1 MNDVELGEP
10 RNGALSRS
18 FWGKVVYCLAAL
30 LTFGV
35 AFWSLGIP
43 RHLYWSLYPQQFIAA
58 ALALALPIAYLTL
71 PARRGSPRDHIPW
84 YDVAAAALGL
94 IAAGYVAVRYPHIV
108 NQIFF
113 RPPEAYIPG
122 AIIVV
127 LVLEALRRATG
138 WALVVIVVSFIL
150 YALFGDIL
158 PGRLSSKAQD
168 WQKLA
173 GYLAFDINGILGIP
187 MAVATTI
194 VVAFIFFGN
203 LLSSTG
209 GSKFFTDAALVSMGR
224 YRGGSMKIAVV
235 ASALFGSVSGS
246 AVANVAATGVVT
258 IPMIKRNG
266 YPAHKAA
273 AIEAVASTGGQ
284 LMPPVMGAAA
294 FLMAEFLQVPY
305 SDVVLAALV
314 PGLLYYVAL
323 FIQADLEA
331 GKMGIS
337 AVPASEIPQRR
348 SVLGGMHY
356 FLAFCVLL
364 YALFTLHWQPER
376 AALAAAGTVVVTG
389 VLFGYQG
396 VRPKLAGLLGAFA
409 RTGKTVV
416 EIILISAAAGMVI
429 GVLNVTGLSFNLTYS
444 LVQIGAGNAI
454 VLLLLA
460 ALVCIVLGMGLPT
473 LGVYV
478 LLAALVAPALV
489 EVGIDPMAAHL
500 YVMYFGMMSM
510 ITPPVAIA
518 AFAAAGIAG
527 ASPMRTGFAAMRFGW
542 SAYIV
547 PLLFVASPSL
557 LLIGEPEAVAVA
569 VITAT
574 MGVWL
579 VSIALAGYFMRV
591 VSLPMRAFLAA
602 AGLLA
607 LVPAGAFEG
616 AMWTDIA
623 GAVLGGLLITREVMA
638 SRPQPSAHAIGSD
651 SRAKPQ
657 VGET

>member
-1 MNDVELGEP
+1 
-10 RNGALSRS
+10 
-18 FWGKVVYCLAAL
+18 VVYCLAAL
-30 LTFGV
+30 LTFG
-35 AFWSLGIP
+35 AAAWSLGIA
-43 RHLYWSLYPQQFIAA
+43 RYLSWSLYPQQFIAA
-58 ALALALPIAYLTL
+58 ALALTLPIAFLTL
-71 PARRGSPRDHIPW
+71 PARRGAARDRVPW
-84 YDVAAAALGL
+84 YDAAAALLGFL
-94 IAAGYVAVRYPHIV
+94 AAGYIAVRYPHIV

-113 RPPEAYIPG
+113 RPPEAFISG

-127 LVLEALRRATG
+127 LVLEALRRSTG
-138 WALVVIVVSFIL
+138 WALVIIVVCFIL
-150 YALFGDIL
+150 YALFGDL
-158 PGRLSSKAQD
+158 FPGRLSARAQD
-168 WQKLA
+168 WRKLVS
-173 GYLAFDINGILGIP
+173 YFAFDSNGILGIP

-258 IPMIKRNG
+258 IPMIKRDG

-314 PGLLYYVAL
+314 PGLLYYIAL

-331 GKMGIS
+331 GRLAIA
-337 AVPASEIPQRR
+337 AVPKSHIPQGRA
-348 SVLGGMHY
+348 VLSGMHY
-356 FLAFCVLL
+356 FLAFVVLI

-389 VLFGYQG
+389 ILFGYQG
-396 VRPKLAGLLGAFA
+396 VRPNLGALVSAFA
-409 RTGKTVV
+409 QTGKTVV

-429 GVLNVTGLSFNLTYS
+429 AVLNVTGLSFNLTYS

-454 VLLLLA
+454 VLLVLSALL
-460 ALVCIVLGMGLPT
+460 CIVLGMGLPT

-478 LLAALVAPALV
+478 LLAALVAPALI
-489 EVGIDPMAAHL
+489 EVGIDPIGAHL

-518 AFAAAGIAG
+518 AFAAAGIAN
-527 ASPMRTGFAAMRFGW
+527 ASPMRTGFSAMRFGW
-542 SAYIV
+542 TAYIV
-547 PLLFVASPSL
+547 PFLFVASPSL
-557 LLIGEPEAVAVA
+557 LLIGQPQSIAIAVVTAV
-569 VITAT
+569 

-579 VSIALAGYFMRV
+579 VSIALAGYFTRVLATPMRV
-591 VSLPMRAFLAA
+591 LFAA

-607 LVPAGAFEG
+607 LIPAGAFQG

-623 GAVLGGLLITREVMA
+623 GAVLGGVLIGRELMA
-638 SRPQPSAHAIGSD
+638 SRARP
-651 SRAKPQ
+651 RVET
-657 VGET
+657 VGAS

>member
-1 MNDVELGEP
+1 M
-10 RNGALSRS
+10 A
-18 FWGKVVYCLAAL
+18 VYCLAAL
-30 LTFGV
+30 LTFGA

-43 RHLYWSLYPQQFIAA
+43 RYLHWSLYPQQFIAA
-58 ALALALPIAYLTL
+58 ALALTLPIAFLTL
-71 PARRGSPRDHIPW
+71 PATRGAARKSVPW

-94 IAAGYVAVRYPHIV
+94 VAAGYVAVRYPDIV

-122 AIIVV
+122 VVIVL

-138 WALVVIVVSFIL
+138 WALVIIVVAFIL
-150 YALFGDIL
+150 YALFGDVF
-158 PGRLSSKAQD
+158 PGRLAAKAQD

-173 GYLAFDINGILGIP
+173 SYFAFDINGILGIP

-203 LLSSTG
+203 LLASTG
-209 GSKFFTDAALVSMGR
+209 GTKFFTDAALVSMGR

-331 GKMGIS
+331 GKLGI
-337 AVPASEIPQRR
+337 APVALSEIPERR
-348 SVLGGMHY
+348 SVIGGAHY
-356 FLAFCVLL
+356 FLAFAVLI

-389 VLFGYQG
+389 LLFGYQG
-396 VRPKLAGLLGAFA
+396 VRPKLRDLLNAFA
-409 RTGKTVV
+409 RTGRAVV

-429 GVLNVTGLSFNLTYS
+429 GVLNVTGLSFSLTYT
-444 LVQIGAGNAI
+444 LVQIGAGSAV
-454 VLLLLA
+454 VLLVLSA
-460 ALVCIVLGMGLPT
+460 IVCIVLGMGLPT

-478 LLAALVAPALV
+478 LLAALVAPALID
-489 EVGIDPMAAHL
+489 VGIEPMGAHL

-518 AFAAAGIAG
+518 AFAAAGIAE
-527 ASPMRTGFAAMRFGW
+527 ASAMRTGFAAMRFGW
-542 SAYIV
+542 TAYIV
-547 PLLFVASPSL
+547 PFLFVASPSL
-557 LLIGEPEAVAVA
+557 LLIGEPESVALAVV
-569 VITAT
+569 TAT

-579 VSIALAGYFMRV
+579 VSIALAGYFTRG
-591 VSLPMRAFLAA
+591 LTWPMRLLFAA

-607 LVPAGAFEG
+607 LIPAGAFP
-616 AMWTDIA
+616 AAVWTDIA
-623 GAVLGGLLITREVMA
+623 GAVLGGALIARELTA
-638 SRPQPSAHAIGSD
+638 SRARPASETVSAG
-651 SRAKPQ
+651 
-657 VGET
+657 

>member
-1 MNDVELGEP
+1 MSDKEP
-10 RNGALSRS
+10 GGPRDRAPSRS
-18 FWGKVVYCLAAL
+18 SWSTAVYGLAAL
-30 LTFGV
+30 LTFGA
-35 AFWSLGIP
+35 AFWSLGLP
-43 RHLYWSLYPQQFIAA
+43 RYLHWSLYPQQYIAA
-58 ALALALPIAYLTL
+58 VLALALPLAFLTL
-71 PARRGSPRDHIPW
+71 PAKRGADRESVPW
-84 YDVAAAALGL
+84 YDAAAAALGL
-94 IAAGYVAVRYPHIV
+94 VAAGYVAVRYPHIV

-122 AIIVV
+122 VIIVL

-138 WALVVIVVSFIL
+138 WALVIIVVAFIL
-150 YALFGDIL
+150 YALFGDAF
-158 PGRLSSKAQD
+158 PGRLSARAQD
-168 WQKLA
+168 WQGLA
-173 GYLAFDINGILGIP
+173 SYLAFDINGILGIP

-203 LLSSTG
+203 LLASTG
-209 GSKFFTDAALVSMGR
+209 GTKFFTDAALVSMGR

-246 AVANVAATGVVT
+246 AVANVAATGIVT

-266 YPAHKAA
+266 YPAHKAG

-331 GKMGIS
+331 GKMGI
-337 AVPASEIPQRR
+337 APVAASEIPERR
-348 SVLGGMHY
+348 SVIGGAHY
-356 FLAFCVLL
+356 FLAFAVLI

-389 VLFGYQG
+389 LLFGYQG
-396 VRPKLAGLLGAFA
+396 VRPKLRDLVNAFA
-409 RTGKTVV
+409 RTGRAVV

-429 GVLNVTGLSFNLTYS
+429 GVLNVTGLSFSLTYT
-444 LVQIGAGNAI
+444 LVQIGAGSAV
-454 VLLLLA
+454 VLLLLS

-478 LLAALVAPALV
+478 LLAALVAPALI
-489 EVGIDPMAAHL
+489 EVGIEPMAAHL

-518 AFAAAGIAG
+518 AFAAAGIAE
-527 ASPMRTGFAAMRFGW
+527 APAMRTGFAAMRFGW
-542 SAYIV
+542 TAYIV
-547 PLLFVASPSL
+547 PFLFVASPTL
-557 LLIGEPEAVAVA
+557 LLIGAPESVAIAVV
-569 VITAT
+569 TAT

-579 VSIALAGYFMRV
+579 VSIALAGYFTRV
-591 VSLPMRAFLAA
+591 LSWPMRISFTA

-607 LVPAGAFEG
+607 LVPAGAFE
-616 AMWTDIA
+616 AAVWTDVA
-623 GAVLGGLLITREVMA
+623 GAVLGAVLIGREVIA
-638 SRPQPSAHAIGSD
+638 ARARPATDPLGA
-651 SRAKPQ
+651 R
-657 VGET
+657 

>member
-1 MNDVELGEP
+1 MTGVELGGP
-10 RNGALSRS
+10 RGGALSRS
-18 FWGKVVYCLAAL
+18 RWGAAVYCLAAL
-30 LTFGV
+30 LTFGA

-43 RHLYWSLYPQQFIAA
+43 RYLYWSLYPQQYIAA
-58 ALALALPIAYLTL
+58 ALALTLPIAFLTL
-71 PARRGSPRDHIPW
+71 PARRGAQRESVPW
-84 YDVAAAALGL
+84 YDVTAAVLGFL
-94 IAAGYVAVRYPHIV
+94 AAGYVAVRYPDIV

-113 RPPEAYIPG
+113 RPPEAYISG
-122 AIIVV
+122 TIIVA
-127 LVLEALRRATG
+127 LVLEALRRSTG
-138 WALVVIVVSFIL
+138 WTLVIIVVAFIL
-150 YALFGDIL
+150 YALFGDL
-158 PGRLSSKAQD
+158 FPGRLAARPQD
-168 WQKLA
+168 WPKLA
-173 GYLAFDINGILGIP
+173 GYVAFDINGILGIP
-187 MAVATTI
+187 MSVATTI
-194 VVAFIFFGN
+194 VVAFIFFGK

-209 GSKFFTDAALVSMGR
+209 GSKFFTDAALLSMGR

-258 IPMIKRNG
+258 IPMIKRDG

-305 SDVVLAALV
+305 SEVVLAALV

-331 GKMGIS
+331 GKMGIAPIPTS
-337 AVPASEIPQRR
+337 DMPARR
-348 SVLGGMHY
+348 SVLGGLHY
-356 FLAFCVLL
+356 FLGFAVLL

-389 VLFGYQG
+389 LLFGYQG
-396 VRPKLAGLLGAFA
+396 IRPKLPNLLGAFA
-409 RTGKTVV
+409 ETGKTVV
-416 EIILISAAAGMVI
+416 EIILISAAAGIVI

-444 LVQIGAGNAI
+444 LVQIGAGNAV
-454 VLLLLA
+454 VLLVLA

-489 EVGIDPMAAHL
+489 EVGIDRMAAHL

-518 AFAAAGIAG
+518 AFAAAGIAA

-542 SAYIV
+542 TAYIV
-547 PLLFVASPSL
+547 PFLFVASPSL
-557 LLIGEPEAVAVA
+557 LLIGEPQSIAIAVTTAV
-569 VITAT
+569 

-579 VSIALAGYFMRV
+579 VSIALAGYFTRLLT
-591 VSLPMRAFLAA
+591 LPMRIFFSV

-607 LVPAGAFEG
+607 LIPAGAFP
-616 AMWTDIA
+616 AAVWTDIA
-623 GAVLGGLLITREVMA
+623 GAVLGGVLIARELMA
-638 SRPQPSAHAIGSD
+638 SRLREAAEAA
-651 SRAKPQ
+651 RAS
-657 VGET
+657 

>member
-1 MNDVELGEP
+1 LVPDPEPGEH
-10 RNGALSRS
+10 RRRALSRS
-18 FWGKVVYCLAAL
+18 PWGVVVYGLAAL
-30 LTFGV
+30 LTFGA
-35 AFWSLGIP
+35 AFWSLGIA
-43 RHLYWSLYPQQFIAA
+43 RYLHWSLYPQQFIAA
-58 ALALALPIAYLTL
+58 ALAITLPIAFLTL
-71 PARRGSPRDHIPW
+71 PAQRGSERQSVPW
-84 YDVAAAALGL
+84 YDIAAALLGL
-94 IAAGYVAVRYPHIV
+94 AATGYVAIFYPVIINRV
-108 NQIFF
+108 LLS
-113 RPPEAYIPG
+113 PPEAYIPG
-122 AIIVV
+122 VIIVV

-138 WALVVIVVSFIL
+138 WPLLVIVICFIL
-150 YALFGDIL
+150 YALFGDVL
-158 PGRLSSKAQD
+158 PGRLSARAQD

-173 GYLAFDINGILGIP
+173 GYFAFDINGILGLP

-203 LLSSTG
+203 LLASTG
-209 GSKFFTDAALVSMGR
+209 GSGFFTDAALVSMGR

-258 IPMIKRNG
+258 IPMIKRDG

-305 SDVVLAALV
+305 SDVVMAALV

-331 GKMGIS
+331 GRLGI
-337 AVPASEIPQRR
+337 APVRASDIPKGR
-348 SVLGGMHY
+348 SVLGGLHY
-356 FLAFCVLL
+356 LLAFVVLL
-364 YALFTLHWQPER
+364 YTLFTLHWQPER

-396 VRPKLAGLLGAFA
+396 KRPKIGDLLGAFA
-409 RTGKTVV
+409 QTGKGVV

-429 GVLNVTGLSFNLTYS
+429 AVLNVTGLSFNLTYS
-444 LVQIGAGNAI
+444 LVQVGSGNAI
-454 VLLLLA
+454 VLLVLSA
-460 ALVCIVLGMGLPT
+460 IVCIVLGMGLPT

-489 EVGIDPMAAHL
+489 EVGIDRMAAHL

-518 AFAAAGIAG
+518 AFAAAGIAE
-527 ASPMRTGFAAMRFGW
+527 ASPMRTGFAAMQFGW
-542 SAYIV
+542 SAFIV
-547 PLLFVASPSL
+547 PFLFVASPTL
-557 LLIGEPEAVAVA
+557 LLIGEPQAVAMA
-569 VITAT
+569 VVTAT

-579 VSIALAGYFMRV
+579 VSIALAGFFTRV
-591 VSLPMRAFLAA
+591 LAA
-602 AGLLA
+602 PIRLMFGVAGLLA
-607 LVPAGAFEG
+607 LIPAGAFPH
-616 AMWTDIA
+616 AVWTDII
-623 GAVLGGLLITREVMA
+623 GAALGGVLIAREFMATRA
-638 SRPQPSAHAIGSD
+638 RGAADRSAQTG
-651 SRAKPQ
+651 
-657 VGET
+657 

>member
-1 MNDVELGEP
+1 MSDAEP
-10 RNGALSRS
+10 GGPRDRAPSRS
-18 FWGKVVYCLAAL
+18 SWSMAVYCLAAL
-30 LTFGV
+30 LTFGA

-43 RHLYWSLYPQQFIAA
+43 RYLHWSLYPQQFIAA
-58 ALALALPIAYLTL
+58 ALALTLPIAFLTL
-71 PARRGSPRDHIPW
+71 PATRGAARKSVPW

-94 IAAGYVAVRYPHIV
+94 VAAGYVAVRYPDIV

-122 AIIVV
+122 VVIVL

-138 WALVVIVVSFIL
+138 WALVIIVVAFIL
-150 YALFGDIL
+150 YALFGDVF
-158 PGRLSSKAQD
+158 PGRLAAKAQD

-173 GYLAFDINGILGIP
+173 SYFAFDINGILGIP

-194 VVAFIFFGN
+194 VVGFIFFGN
-203 LLSSTG
+203 LLASTG
-209 GSKFFTDAALVSMGR
+209 GTKFFTDAALVSMGR

-331 GKMGIS
+331 GKLGI
-337 AVPASEIPQRR
+337 APVALSEIPERR
-348 SVLGGMHY
+348 SVIGGAHY
-356 FLAFCVLL
+356 FLAFAVLI

-389 VLFGYQG
+389 LLFGYQG
-396 VRPKLAGLLGAFA
+396 VRPKLRDLLNAFA
-409 RTGKTVV
+409 RTGRAVV

-429 GVLNVTGLSFNLTYS
+429 GVLNVTGLSFSLTYT
-444 LVQIGAGNAI
+444 LVQIGAGSAV
-454 VLLLLA
+454 VLLVLSA
-460 ALVCIVLGMGLPT
+460 IVCIVLGMGLPT

-478 LLAALVAPALV
+478 LLAALVAPALID
-489 EVGIDPMAAHL
+489 VGIEPMGAHL

-518 AFAAAGIAG
+518 AFAAAGIAE
-527 ASPMRTGFAAMRFGW
+527 ASAMRTGFAAMRFGW
-542 SAYIV
+542 TAYIV
-547 PLLFVASPSL
+547 PFLFVASPSL
-557 LLIGEPEAVAVA
+557 LLIGEPESVALAVV
-569 VITAT
+569 TAT

-579 VSIALAGYFMRV
+579 VSIALAGYFTRG
-591 VSLPMRAFLAA
+591 LTWPMRLLFAA

-607 LVPAGAFEG
+607 LIPAGAFP
-616 AMWTDIA
+616 AAVWTDIA
-623 GAVLGGLLITREVMA
+623 GAVLGGALIARELTA
-638 SRPQPSAHAIGSD
+638 SRARPASETVSAG
-651 SRAKPQ
+651 
-657 VGET
+657 

>member
-1 MNDVELGEP
+1 M
-10 RNGALSRS
+10 A
-18 FWGKVVYCLAAL
+18 VYCLAAL
-30 LTFGV
+30 LTFGA

-43 RHLYWSLYPQQFIAA
+43 RYLHWSLYPQQFIAA
-58 ALALALPIAYLTL
+58 ALALTLPIAFLTL
-71 PARRGSPRDHIPW
+71 PATRGAARKSVPW

-94 IAAGYVAVRYPHIV
+94 VAAGYVAVRYPDIV

-122 AIIVV
+122 VVIVL

-138 WALVVIVVSFIL
+138 WALVIIVVAFIL
-150 YALFGDIL
+150 YALFGDVF
-158 PGRLSSKAQD
+158 PGRLAAKAQD

-173 GYLAFDINGILGIP
+173 SYFAFDINGILGIP

-194 VVAFIFFGN
+194 VVGFIFFGN
-203 LLSSTG
+203 LLASTG
-209 GSKFFTDAALVSMGR
+209 GTKFFTDAALVSMGR

-331 GKMGIS
+331 GKLGIS
-337 AVPASEIPQRR
+337 PVALSEIPERR
-348 SVLGGMHY
+348 SVIGGAHY
-356 FLAFCVLL
+356 FLAFAVLI

-389 VLFGYQG
+389 LLFGYQG
-396 VRPKLAGLLGAFA
+396 VRPKLRDLLNAFA
-409 RTGKTVV
+409 RTGRAVV

-429 GVLNVTGLSFNLTYS
+429 GVLNVTGLSFSLTYT
-444 LVQIGAGNAI
+444 LVQIGAGSAV
-454 VLLLLA
+454 VLLVLSA
-460 ALVCIVLGMGLPT
+460 IVCIVLGMGLPT

-478 LLAALVAPALV
+478 LLAALVAPALID
-489 EVGIDPMAAHL
+489 VGIEPMGAHL

-518 AFAAAGIAG
+518 AFAAAGIAE
-527 ASPMRTGFAAMRFGW
+527 ASAMRTGFAAMRFGW
-542 SAYIV
+542 TAYIV
-547 PLLFVASPSL
+547 PFLFVASPSL
-557 LLIGEPEAVAVA
+557 LLIGEPESVALAVV
-569 VITAT
+569 TAT

-579 VSIALAGYFMRV
+579 VSIALAGYFTRG
-591 VSLPMRAFLAA
+591 LTWPMRLLFAA

-607 LVPAGAFEG
+607 LIPAGAFP
-616 AMWTDIA
+616 AAVWTDIA
-623 GAVLGGLLITREVMA
+623 GAVLGGALIARELTA
-638 SRPQPSAHAIGSD
+638 SRARPASETVSAG
-651 SRAKPQ
+651 
-657 VGET
+657 